1 MNPNE
6 GELTRI
12 DSDPESNSES
22 ISSVESES
30 CSKPNLSDSPPETSK
45 ADQEQNSSNLLEP
58 AIAHSAAKPV
68 SRRHFRIRAVFFAL
82 WAVVF
87 LIILLFRKV
96 LLLFAIAAVISYLLE
111 PLVSRIAR
119 CRVPRWVAVIAIY
132 LVFFSLLYLFGRIAI
147 PRLTGEVTEISR
159 QAKTFTQSLTAS
171 RVDEIANKLEYW
183 FSSNGIPVKLSNSV
197 PEDDHVFFGLTL
209 DIKSIPQGLEKLSQ
223 QVPTHIFG
231 AVGLLQKWIRGTL
244 GFVFRFFFTLMVA
257 AFILI
262 DWKRI
267 GAYLR
272 SLVPLDWQSEYDE
285 IIHLMDDKLAGVVR
299 GQAVI
304 CLVNGILTAI
314 GLVLFDVPF
323 VFILSMLATVLS
335 AIPIFGTILS
345 SVPIVLIAMTH
356 GFNNGIAMLG
366 WILGIHALEA
376 YLLNPKIM
384 GSQAKIH
391 PVLVIFALIAGE
403 VTYGF
408 VGALFAVPITA
419 IVVALFT
426 SAHQRAI
433 NKLEKNLGL

>member
-6 GELTRI
+6 GELTCV
-12 DSDPESNSES
+12 DSES
-22 ISSVESES
+22 EHCAEPDLSPRKTSEV
-30 CSKPNLSDSPPETSK
+30 
-45 ADQEQNSSNLLEP
+45 DQEQSSSSLFKP
-58 AIAHSAAKPV
+58 TASSAEKPV
-68 SRRHFRIRAVFFAL
+68 SRRHFRIRAVFFVL
-82 WAVVF
+82 WA
-87 LIILLFRKV
+87 IILFVVLVFRQV

-111 PLVSRIAR
+111 PLVSRVAKYR
-119 CRVPRWVAVIAIY
+119 TPRWVAVIAIY
-132 LVFFSLLYLFGRIAI
+132 LIFFSLLYLFGRIAI

-159 QAKTFTQSLTAS
+159 QAKAFTQSLSPS
-171 RVDEIANKLEYW
+171 RIDEIASKLEGW
-183 FSSNGIPVKLSNSV
+183 FSSKGIPIKLSNSE
-197 PEDDHVFFGLTL
+197 PDDDHVFFGLTL
-209 DIKSIPQGLEKLSQ
+209 DIKSIPHGLEKLSQ

-231 AVGLLQKWIRGTL
+231 AVGVLQKWIRGTL
-244 GFVFRFFFTLMVA
+244 GFVFKFFFTLMIA

-262 DWKRI
+262 DWKKI
-267 GAYLR
+267 GAYWR

-285 IIHLMDDKLAGVVR
+285 IVRLVDEKLAGVVR

-323 VFILSMLATVLS
+323 VFVLTILATVLS

-356 GFNNGIAMLG
+356 GFNNGVAMLG
-366 WILGIHALEA
+366 WILGVHALEA

-391 PVLVIFALIAGE
+391 PVLVVFALIAGE

-408 VGALFAVPITA
+408 IGALFAVPVTA

-426 SAHQRAI
+426 SAHQRA
-433 NKLEKNLGL
+433 KKQLEKDLRSSHF